1 MSGLHGP
8 VNLVGGT
15 CGRRDGLSEIW
26 GESEK
31 WGGGERIQAWME
43 FMYVKRHTI
52 SIFFLSLRDV
62 KALHLSYLFNLLFIF
77 VEFSKK
83 GQWELMCFVQD

>member
-52 SIFFLSLRDV
+52 SIFFYHCGMLRHYIY
-62 KALHLSYLFNLLFIF
+62 LIYLTYYLFLLN
-77 VEFSKK
+77 SQKK
-83 GQWELMCFVQD
+83 DSGN